1 MKYGELRELHELQF
15 VGRIRYEHPKAF
27 RELVETVVRH
37 KSYSLQETN
46 LALDLLIA
54 DDFLK
59 TSKIGE
65 ALQDTALPLIKYWS
79 TTKTND
85 KRVMF

>member
-15 VGRIRYEHPKAF
+15 VGRIRYEHPKAY
-27 RELVETVVRH
+27 RGLLETVVRL
-37 KSYSLQETN
+37 KRFSLQSTN
-46 LALDLLIA
+46 LPLDLLIA

-65 ALQDTALPLIKYWS
+65 ALHETALPLIKH
-79 TTKTND
+79 
-85 KRVMF
+85 